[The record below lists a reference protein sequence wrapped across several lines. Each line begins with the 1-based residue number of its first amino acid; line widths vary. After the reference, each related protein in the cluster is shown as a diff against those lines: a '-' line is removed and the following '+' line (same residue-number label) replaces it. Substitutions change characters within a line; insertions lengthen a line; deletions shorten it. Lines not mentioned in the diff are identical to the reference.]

1 MHRLSRGKATKSI
14 NQSEIDCRN
23 VKYCAFLLCTRKKQN
38 NFSCCRPI
46 SILAI
51 VAIVL
56 LLIAAI
62 IAIIV
67 TSVADNFEVILKFL
81 TSHVIYLHHTALPQT
96 KCMHA
101 FAPKT
106 K

>member
-67 TSVADNFEVILKFL
+67 TSVADNFESKMEDSQDDVKPYSANLDELPAALKDQVL
-81 TSHVIYLHHTALPQT
+81 QS
-96 KCMHA
+96 
-101 FAPKT
+101 
-106 K
+106 